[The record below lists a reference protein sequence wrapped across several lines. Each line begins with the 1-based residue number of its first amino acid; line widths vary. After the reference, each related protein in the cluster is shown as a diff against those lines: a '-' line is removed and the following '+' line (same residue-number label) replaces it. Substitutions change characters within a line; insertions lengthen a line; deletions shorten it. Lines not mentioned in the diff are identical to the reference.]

1 MHDDQDKRGTLPQLL
16 AAYMLWI
23 AAGVLGGSFMY
34 LFYLESGASLAELV
48 LSFFF
53 WAAAPVFVIHLLSG
67 RKGLDMRTVLVSGVV
82 LVVASYLLM
91 ALAAPT
97 ALILYAAQFLQGMCS
112 FLFWVPFNVM
122 YFEFSKDRAATHG
135 SVYFAISPLFGV
147 FLPLIGAVLASA
159 YGFGLVFLLS
169 ALVYALIIPFAL
181 LTLGKRRLSFRIKD
195 CLAGLKGFKT
205 LMFLEGIYGGGI
217 TAAIAVIPL
226 LYFTN
231 PKDLGVYLAV
241 TTLFSVLASF
251 VVSRLSDKSG
261 KRKRY
266 ISLFGSGLGVS
277 TAIASFAGTA
287 FLWSAASS
295 LRNFFSTLFY
305 PFTTAIIMDNKQES
319 LEGVFIG
326 REWLLNT
333 GRCLGIG
340 LVFLCT
346 ALVEIHL
353 SLAFLGLLMAAYP
366 LVIGLKRR
374 HIRVD

>member
-1 MHDDQDKRGTLPQLL
+1 MHDVQGKRGTLLQLL
-16 AAYMLWI
+16 AAYMLWT

-34 LFYLESGASLAELV
+34 LFYKGAGVSLAELV

-53 WAAAPVFVIHLLSG
+53 WSAAPVFVIHLLSD
-67 RKGLDMRTVLVSGVV
+67 RKDLDMRTVLVSGVV
-82 LVVASYLLM
+82 IVVVSYLLM
-91 ALAAPT
+91 ALAAPN
-97 ALILYAAQFLQGMCS
+97 ALVLYAAQFLQGMCS

-135 SVYFAISPLFGV
+135 SVYFAINPLFGV

-159 YGFGLVFLLS
+159 YGFGLVFVLA
-169 ALVYALIIPFAL
+169 ALVYALVIPFAF
-181 LTLGKRRLSFRIKD
+181 LTLGKRFFSFRLEG
-195 CLAGLKGFKT
+195 CLDGLKGFKT

-231 PKDLGVYLAV
+231 PKDLGMYLAV

-251 VVSRLSDKSG
+251 VISRLSDRSG

-266 ISLFGSGLGVS
+266 ISLFGSGLGVT
-277 TAIASFAGTA
+277 TALASFAGTA

-305 PFTTAIIMDNKQES
+305 PFTTAIIMDNKHES

-346 ALVEIHL
+346 ALADIHL
-353 SLAFLGLLMAAYP
+353 SLAFLGLVIAAYP
-366 LVIGLKRR
+366 LVVGSKRR
-374 HIRVD
+374 HIRVE